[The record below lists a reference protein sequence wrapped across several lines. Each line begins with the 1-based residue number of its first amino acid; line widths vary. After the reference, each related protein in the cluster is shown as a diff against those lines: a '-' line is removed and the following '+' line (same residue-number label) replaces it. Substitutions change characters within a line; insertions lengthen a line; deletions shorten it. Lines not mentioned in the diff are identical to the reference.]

1 MVLTRRICL
10 TITASPV
17 GDHFPHSRDLMF
29 DSGVIVWEGGG
40 GWDEDASY
48 PMILCVTESNQPK
61 MCIPGFIRFF
71 FSLIKL
77 GMGMSRI
84 QEIQGEE
91 KKSGCLPLR

>member
-40 GWDEDASY
+40 MKMLIT
-48 PMILCVTESNQPK
+48 PMILRVTESNKPK
-61 MCIPGFIRFF
+61 ICIPGFIRFI

-84 QEIQGEE
+84 QEIQGWKEN
-91 KKSGCLPLR
+91 

>member
-17 GDHFPHSRDLMF
+17 GDHFAHSRDLMF
-29 DSGVIVWEGGG
+29 DSGVIVWEGR
-40 GWDEDASY
+40 GWDEDANY
-48 PMILCVTESNQPK
+48 PMILHVTESNQPK
-61 MCIPGFIRFF
+61 ICIPGFIRFI

-84 QEIQGEE
+84 QEIQGR
-91 KKSGCLPLR
+91 KKNQDALY

>member
-40 GWDEDASY
+40 GGGNEDASY
-48 PMILCVTESNQPK
+48 PMILSVTESNQPK
-61 MCIPGFIRFF
+61 ICIPGFIRFI

-77 GMGMSRI
+77 GIGMSRI
-84 QEIQGEE
+84 QEIQGR
-91 KKSGCLPLR
+91 KKNQDAFH